1 MEEAMEEAIEE
12 KDLERIRRL
21 VVKYGLSENM
31 SREKVRTF
39 YFSLNIFGKRS
50 ARAESMFAERK
61 IVVFDIECKVTYR
74 R

>member
-1 MEEAMEEAIEE
+1 MKKAMEEEMEEAIEE

-39 YFSLNIFGKRS
+39 FTFP
-50 ARAESMFAERK
+50 
-61 IVVFDIECKVTYR
+61 
-74 R
+74 